1 MEQNKTLKLLL
12 KNLSL
17 SLVTIGIFLITL
29 YLFINTQSNLILGG
43 AILLIC
49 LGSLTYLIDQIFN
62 QIKHTTI
69 DLIRLESS
77 LNSLNIGFLI
87 FDEKFRIR
95 TINTAAK
102 RIVFSDEH
110 EDASSG
116 ILHSDKWTQSNSQV
130 RSQKE
135 DLSADWG
142 IIKQKLLHVFDAEE
156 NLKICLAEKKTIK
169 IDHLNYNNLYL
180 KIFISPVI
188 RYTHGIENIGVVFLI
203 EDITEHELLEKSKDD
218 FFSIASHELRTPLT
232 TIRGNTSLIKDY
244 YGDKIT
250 DPDLKQMVEDIH
262 ESSVRLIDLV
272 NDFLDTSRLEQG
284 RIKFVSEQFD
294 LAELAAQVVRDLVP
308 LTKEKNLLL
317 KNEITTA
324 AGTVYADKN
333 RVKQILTNLLSN
345 GIKFTETGQ
354 VRLYC
359 EPNQTSLKILVQDS
373 GRGIP
378 THDQNLLF
386 RKFQQASDNPLIRD
400 SKRST
405 GLGLYIS
412 KLMVEGMGGE
422 IKLESSEPNAGS
434 VFSFTLPR
442 AATSK

>member
-1 MEQNKTLKLLL
+1 MEHSKTVKLFF

-17 SLVTIGIFLITL
+17 CLISIGIFLLTL
-29 YLFINTQSNLILGG
+29 YLFITTKNSLVLGG

-49 LGSLTYLIDQIFN
+49 LGSLVYLIDQIFN
-62 QIKHTTI
+62 QIKHSLI
-69 DLIRLESS
+69 DLIRLDSA

-87 FDEKFRIR
+87 FDDKLRIR
-95 TINTAAK
+95 SINTAAK
-102 RIVFSDEH
+102 RIVFSDEP
-110 EDASSG
+110 ESASSG
-116 ILHSDKWTQSNSQV
+116 ILHQDQWTQQNSPIA
-130 RSQKE
+130 SQSE
-135 DLSADWG
+135 DLTANWG
-142 IIKQKLLHVFDAEE
+142 IIKQKLLPIFDAQE
-156 NLKICLAEKKTIK
+156 NIRLCLAEKKTIK
-169 IDHLNYNNLYL
+169 IDRLAYNNLYL

-188 RYTHGIENIGVVFLI
+188 RYDRGIENIGVVFLI

-284 RIKFVSEQFD
+284 RILFTLEQFNLAD
-294 LAELAAQVVRDLVP
+294 LTAQVIRDLVP

-317 KNEITTA
+317 TNEISQEL
-324 AGTVYADKN
+324 AGFVYADKN
-333 RVKQILTNLLSN
+333 RVKQVLTNLLSN
-345 GIKFTETGQ
+345 GIKFTDQGQ

-359 EPNQTSLKILVQDS
+359 EQPDPNFLKILVQDS
-373 GRGIP
+373 GRGILP
-378 THDQNLLF
+378 HDQKLLF

-412 KLMVEGMGGE
+412 KLMIEGMGGE
-422 IKLESSEPNAGS
+422 IKLESSEPGKGS

-442 AATSK
+442 NK